1 MQIDAVGH
9 GPWMNYKEITVKAGE
24 EFNYT
29 FPDAFQAK
37 WIRFKTDKDC
47 IATSWLVYN

>member
-1 MQIDAVGH
+1 
-9 GPWMNYKEITVKAGE
+9 MNYKEITVKAGE